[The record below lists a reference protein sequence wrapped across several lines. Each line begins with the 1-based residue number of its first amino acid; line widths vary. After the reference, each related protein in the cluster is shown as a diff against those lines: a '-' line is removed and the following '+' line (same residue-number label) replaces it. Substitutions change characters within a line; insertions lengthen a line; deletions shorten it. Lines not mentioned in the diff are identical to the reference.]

1 MTSYNIHAGHCPQD
15 KGAYGAVG
23 ILKESVEDRLV
34 KDEVIRLLRQQG
46 HTVYDCTVDYSTTQS
61 GCLQGIVN
69 KCNQHI
75 VALDVSIHLN
85 SGRND
90 YAGDGNTGGTEVF
103 NYDSRTSSVSD
114 RICNNISNALGIRN
128 RGSKYTKNLY
138 VLNNT
143 KNLAILIE
151 CCFVDDRDDADKWNY
166 KKCAH
171 AIASGILGHS
181 IPSDNYADSSL
192 EPLPPAPVP
201 SAPASTPVSVKYQVF
216 SANKWWSDVI
226 DYNTTGCNG
235 YAGVIGSPMLALRA
249 NTIGNAAQAGFLEY
263 RAHCLGGG
271 WYNWQRD
278 RQMDANHENFAGTCK
293 TKLDGLQMRLISCPG
308 CQVKYRVHCIDNGWL
323 PWVTGYSNNPNG
335 YAGLYGSPIDV
346 VQIQIISI

>member
-1 MTSYNIHAGHCPQD
+1 MTSYNIHAGHCPQG
-15 KGAYGAVG
+15 KGASGASG

-34 KDEVIRLLRQQG
+34 KDEVIRLLRKQG
-46 HTVYDCTVDYSTTQS
+46 HTVYDCTVDYSTSQS

-69 KCNQHI
+69 KCNQHN
-75 VALDVSIHLN
+75 VSLDVSIHLN

-90 YAGDGNTGGTEVF
+90 YTGDGSTGGTEVF
-103 NYDSRTSSVSD
+103 NYDTRTKSISD
-114 RICNNISNALGIRN
+114 RICNNISKTLGIRN
-128 RGSKYTKNLY
+128 RGTKYSKNLY

-151 CCFVDDRDDADKWNY
+151 CCFVDDKDDANKWDFR
-166 KKCAH
+166 KCAH
-171 AIASGILGHS
+171 AIVEGILGNSLSSDTSSNSSTENKPPDS
-181 IPSDNYADSSL
+181 IPST
-192 EPLPPAPVP
+192 
-201 SAPASTPVSVKYQVF
+201 PASNPVSVKYQVF
-216 SANKWWSDVI
+216 TANKWWNDII
-226 DYNTTGCNG
+226 DYNTTDYNG

-263 RAHCLGGG
+263 RAHCLDGG

-308 CQVKYRVHCIDNGWL
+308 CQVKYRVHCIGIGWL
-323 PWVTGYSNNPNG
+323 CWVTGYG
-335 YAGLYGSPIDV
+335 DGAEGFAGLYGSPIDA
-346 VQIQIISI
+346 VQIQICKL